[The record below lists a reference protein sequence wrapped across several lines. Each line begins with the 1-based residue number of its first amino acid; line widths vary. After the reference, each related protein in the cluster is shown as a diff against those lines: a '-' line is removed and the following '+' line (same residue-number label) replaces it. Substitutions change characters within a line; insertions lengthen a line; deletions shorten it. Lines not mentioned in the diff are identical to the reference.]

1 MPPTGDSDDDWAEL
15 ARELSRDKPPP
26 LPEPEPPTEELGLFG
41 EGAEELATNAE
52 ESPELQ
58 EGAAD
63 EEGEGPPDGQPG
75 TGRKRRRRRRRRR
88 RGGEQPAEGSAG
100 EALDAEETQKSAD
113 EVVESSDAG
122 FSDEDESDSD
132 LVPVDAESSSDEDA
146 GEELL
151 RDLIANWNVPS
162 WDDVVG
168 GLYRPER

>member
-15 ARELSRDKPPP
+15 ARELSRDKPQP

-41 EGAEELATNAE
+41 EGAEELPATAE
-52 ESPELQ
+52 EQSELPD
-58 EGAAD
+58 GAVEA
-63 EEGEGPPDGQPG
+63 EGEGPPDGQPG

-88 RGGEQPAEGSAG
+88 RGGDEQPAEGTAAIG
-100 EALDAEETQKSAD
+100 EREESEKGEELEPAAE
-113 EVVESSDAG
+113 G
-122 FSDEDESDSD
+122 FSEEDESDAD
-132 LVPVDAESSSDEDA
+132 LVPFDEESSSDEDA

-162 WDDVVG
+162 WDDVVA